1 MFYEHYSKQE
11 AQILVTI
18 ILQSHAF
25 IITKLCA
32 TDSSISPGL
41 INKVDSIYISARGYS
56 LIWAI

>member
-41 INKVDSIYISARGYS
+41 INKVDSTVFIR
-56 LIWAI
+56 L